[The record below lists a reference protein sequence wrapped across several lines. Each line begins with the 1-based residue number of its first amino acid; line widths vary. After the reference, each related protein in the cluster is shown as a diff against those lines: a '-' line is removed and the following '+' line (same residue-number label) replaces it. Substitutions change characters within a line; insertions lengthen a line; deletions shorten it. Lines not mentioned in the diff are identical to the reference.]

1 MFKAKANQF
10 FNATQSMA
18 VILPTV
24 VVFEVL
30 SANKIGNF
38 LEDICP
44 ERQEKRKQ
52 IISTSKSASIENVK
66 LSRKGKSKKRKYSL
80 L

>member
-1 MFKAKANQF
+1 MFKGKANQF

-52 IISTSKSASIENVK
+52 IISTSKSASIENLK